1 MTENVLFALSLF
13 PYLGFLWAL
22 RRAQADGGIQLGFGL
37 TLLFVAITIPAGI
50 IAQKFYGESLANVDG
65 LHGAAELWLT
75 VANLTLVLGV
85 RRALR
90 RKMEQRTTQE
100 S

>member
-1 MTENVLFALSLF
+1 MTELLFGLSLF

-22 RRAQADGGIQLGFGL
+22 RRAQADAGIQLGFGL
-37 TLLFVAITIPAGI
+37 TLLFVAVTIPAGLA
-50 IAQKFYGESLANVDG
+50 AQTFYGKSLADVDG

-90 RKMEQRTTQE
+90 RKIDNQTTQE
-100 S
+100 N